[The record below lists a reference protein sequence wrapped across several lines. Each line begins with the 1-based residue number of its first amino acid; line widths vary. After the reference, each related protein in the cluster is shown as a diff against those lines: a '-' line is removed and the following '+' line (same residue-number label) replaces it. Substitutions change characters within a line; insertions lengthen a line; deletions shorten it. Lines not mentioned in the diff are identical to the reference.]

1 MYTTCVYYCFQ
12 FRPATPDVRNGTV
25 TEETAASCEATPD
38 NKDGDDDS
46 AVRENPSAGHSMT
59 IKEL

>member
-1 MYTTCVYYCFQ
+1 MYTTCVCCCLQY
-12 FRPATPDVRNGTV
+12 RPATPDVRNGTV

-46 AVRENPSAGHSMT
+46 AVREVPSVGHSVT
-59 IKEL
+59 IK